1 MCQGDC
7 TCIGVCELVG
17 RLFLSDCVCVCVY
30 ISVQVRVAAPS
41 YVCVC
46 VCARVCSSQGGR
58 VELCVSVGHPVP
70 MSGQTQ
76 V

>member
-7 TCIGVCELVG
+7 TCIGVCVLVG

-41 YVCVC
+41 YVCV
-46 VCARVCSSQGGR
+46 R
-58 VELCVSVGHPVP
+58 VSVVVRVAVR
-70 MSGQTQ
+70 SC